1 MCSRFLSEENLELLF
16 FFFATP
22 FKWPGEA
29 RASVALHGAENHT
42 TSELYNNNH
51 KMLTFMCIS
60 S

>member
-1 MCSRFLSEENLELLF
+1 MCSRFLSEEYLELL
-16 FFFATP
+16 FFATP

-42 TSELYNNNH
+42 TSELYNNH

>member
-1 MCSRFLSEENLELLF
+1 MCSRFLSEEYLELL
-16 FFFATP
+16 FFATP

-42 TSELYNNNH
+42 TSELYNNH
-51 KMLTFMCIS
+51 KMLTFMSIS